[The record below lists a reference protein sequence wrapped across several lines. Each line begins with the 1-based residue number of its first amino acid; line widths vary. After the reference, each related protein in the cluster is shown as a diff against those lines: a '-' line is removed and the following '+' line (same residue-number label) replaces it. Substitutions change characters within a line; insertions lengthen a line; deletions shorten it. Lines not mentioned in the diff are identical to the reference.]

1 MSGSKPAIPVSVG
14 SFHPTD
20 RAGGKP
26 SHTLI
31 AYKRI
36 PLLVIY
42 LLAVFS
48 WFRHP
53 TSFIGDDS
61 YFYLVV
67 ARNLVLSGRQTFSG
81 LVPTNGVHPLWL
93 YVLGAYSY
101 VVSRFSPSLLWNARY
116 PVPLAASLLG
126 LGAWNFSKVEDLL
139 GLGPLFTLLPV
150 VFLSVFGLLF
160 SEAHLFYCALS
171 WLTLLVVRA
180 AIARKPLSGLIGF
193 AAALVL
199 LSRLDSVFL
208 VGALY
213 LWWYLAIDR
222 RLLPA
227 LRSAGICALIVAPY
241 LISNAV
247 FFGGLV
253 PVHGWMKSTFPHVVL
268 KGLQSPTILS
278 SSFGGYNLFWGYIP
292 LIAGLILLPRLV
304 RLNTP
309 LGIAYV
315 YLLGCLAT
323 CLYIMLFVRFGSH
336 WYWYYV
342 EPIILASLTAT
353 IFLNHNRP
361 ALLAAA
367 TLAIGVAGLVALML
381 LPQHAERA
389 ETLVRSVDYVKTHRI
404 DNQLILVSDNPG
416 YLAFNTD
423 DPVLAA
429 DLLTTNRRFVDQ
441 VETSDNSLRFLQD
454 YCDKLDTPIRWLFYM
469 GNSWLVPSADLRS
482 ITYCD
487 PHTHPTCR
495 VIGTIAL
502 VPPDYVSSDRNFI
515 VWRLSP

>member
-1 MSGSKPAIPVSVG
+1 MCSNKPAIPVSVR
-14 SFHPTD
+14 SFHPID
-20 RAGGKP
+20 RAGGKT

-48 WFRHP
+48 WCWHP
-53 TSFIGDDS
+53 TSFTGDDS

-81 LVPTNGVHPLWL
+81 VVPTNGVHPLWL

-101 VVSRFSPSLLWNARY
+101 IVSRFSPSLLWNARY

-126 LGAWNFSKVEDLL
+126 LGAWNFRKVEDLL
-139 GLGPLFTLLPV
+139 GLGSLFTLLPV
-150 VFLSVFGLLF
+150 VFLSVFGVLF

-171 WLTLLVVRA
+171 WLTLLAVRT

-199 LSRLDSVFL
+199 LSRLDSIFL

-213 LWWYLAIDR
+213 LWYLAIDR

-227 LRSAGICALIVAPY
+227 LRSAGVCALIVAPY

-247 FFGGLV
+247 FFGGFV
-253 PVHGWMKSTFPHVVL
+253 PVHGWIKSSFPHVVL
-268 KGLQSPTILS
+268 KGFYSPTIFAS
-278 SSFGGYNLFWGYIP
+278 SIGGYNLFWGYIP

-304 RLNTP
+304 RFNTA

-315 YLLGCLAT
+315 YLFGCLAT
-323 CLYIMLFVRFGSH
+323 CAYITLFVRYGSY

-342 EPIILASLTAT
+342 EPVILVSFAASIL
-353 IFLNHNRP
+353 LNHNRP
-361 ALLAAA
+361 ALLTT
-367 TLAIGVAGLVALML
+367 TLAVGVAGVVALIL
-381 LPQHAERA
+381 LPQHAERT
-389 ETLVRSVDYVKTHRI
+389 EPLERIVDYVKTHRI

-423 DPVLAA
+423 DPILAA
-429 DLLTTNRRFVDQ
+429 DLLTANRRFVEQ
-441 VETSDNSLRFLQD
+441 METSDNSLRFLQD
-454 YCDKLDTPIRWLFYM
+454 YCDKLGMPIRWLFYL
-469 GNSWLVPSADLRS
+469 GGSWLVPSADLRS

-487 PHTHPTCR
+487 PHTHPSCR
-495 VIGTIAL
+495 VVGTIAL
-502 VPPDYVSSDRNFI
+502 GPPDYVSSDRYLI